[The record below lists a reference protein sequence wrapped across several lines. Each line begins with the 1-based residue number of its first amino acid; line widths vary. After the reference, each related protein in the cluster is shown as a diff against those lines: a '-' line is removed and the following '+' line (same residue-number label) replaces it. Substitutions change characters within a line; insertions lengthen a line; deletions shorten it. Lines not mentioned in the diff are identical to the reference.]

1 MLSSVFLIVD
11 VGTVLTAYVSFY
23 LSELSVFF
31 LISNTPIGVTSS
43 GIDGFAICATI
54 GVTTSYSR
62 TGLVYDNRTLP
73 VCLVSSY
80 ELPPL
85 MLNIRNSELRM
96 TTSITDRYLV
106 HDRNPVIIYHV
117 ITVPIMALHTTRY
130 L

>member
-1 MLSSVFLIVD
+1 MPSSVFIEECI
-11 VGTVLTAYVSFY
+11 GTVVTAVVSFY

-31 LISNTPIGVTSS
+31 MTSNTPISVTSS
-43 GIDGFAICATI
+43 GIDSLAIHATVSMFVVK
-54 GVTTSYSR
+54 GR
-62 TGLVYDNRTLP
+62 TGLVYDYRTLP

-85 MLNIRNSELRM
+85 MLSIRNSELRM